1 MTDSIIFGQLIE
13 PKKQIRFKTTIA
25 KPCKSFEVWVRFH
38 QMKNKTKIRLS
49 NEC

>member
-13 PKKQIRFKTTIA
+13 PKKPIKFKTTIA

>member
-13 PKKQIRFKTTIA
+13 PKKAIKFKTTIT
-25 KPCKSFEVWVRFH
+25 KECNSFEVWVRFH

>member
-1 MTDSIIFGQLIE
+1 MNDSVIFGQLIE
-13 PKKQIRFKTTIA
+13 PKKKIKFKTTIA

>member
-25 KPCKSFEVWVRFH
+25 KPCKSFEVWVRYM
-38 QMKNKTKIRLS
+38 QLKERVRIQLQNNL
-49 NEC
+49 

>member
-1 MTDSIIFGQLIE
+1 MNDSTIFGQLIE
-13 PKKQIRFKTTIA
+13 SIKPIKFKTTIV

-38 QMKNKTKIRLS
+38 QMKNKTKIKLS

>member
-1 MTDSIIFGQLIE
+1 MTDSTIFGQLIR
-13 PKKQIRFKTTIA
+13 PIKPIKFKTTIA
-25 KPCKSFEVWVRFH
+25 KECKSFEVWVRFH